1 VIYHSQIE
9 PERYRRGMPEDPA
22 GFFISY
28 PSRTRWSSPLRSLP
42 TLIGVDVSTQ
52 ADEQA
57 PAHHDV
63 QVSVLS
69 IHGELQQVPGLRP
82 LTNSLCMD
90 RLFSYAP
97 AITAQENVYSGLD
110 WCFDLDKVIQAAGV
124 SRASLESESPTPQ
137 SLDRANTAAIR
148 FLEQWLSTPDDRGEE
163 WWSSL
168 EEQLKSDREFEER
181 DIQ

>member
-1 VIYHSQIE
+1 VIFHLEME
-9 PERYRRGMPEDPA
+9 PERYERGIPEDSA
-22 GFFISY
+22 GVFVSY
-28 PSRTRWSSPLRSLP
+28 PSRTGRSSPLRSLP

-52 ADEQA
+52 ADEQV
-57 PAHHDV
+57 PAHHGA

-69 IHGELQQVPGLRP
+69 IPWELQQVPGLRS
-82 LTNSLCMD
+82 LTNSLSTA

-97 AITAQENVYSGLD
+97 AIAAKENVYLGLD
-110 WCFDLDKVIQAAGV
+110 RCFDLDKVIQAAV
-124 SRASLESESPTPQ
+124 AFRASSESEPPTPQ
-137 SLDRANTAAIR
+137 SLGRANAVAIR

-168 EEQLKSDREFEER
+168 EEELKSDREFEER